1 MRNLCLSMNKLVLLL
16 KGQIALWSSSKDTNP
31 NIWVFSSKDNKA
43 FNYNSKYLFLYV
55 LEHLKQIK
63 PLYVINDDHERAAL
77 QKEYGEEYFI
87 ETESFAG
94 MKKAL
99 EAGVW
104 FTSAGMP
111 VYALNSGKNRKIV
124 NLWHGV
130 PLKKIALM
138 EQNVPWWEHWY
149 FKRMFSKNYDCILT
163 TSDALIPVMAESF
176 AVSEDKI
183 KVWGQPRNDVLVDVS
198 QQKKK
203 LSDFID
209 VPEYDKAILYAPT
222 FRDNGITQW
231 FPFEDFDKE
240 KLQKFLEDNRILL
253 CLRAHVN
260 ENVSE
265 EYCYCPNIINL
276 SSEVIDDITGYLY
289 MFDLLITDYS
299 SIYIDYMLLNRPML
313 FLPYDKE
320 QYLKDRGMNFEYDK
334 VTPGKKPVTNEEFM
348 QAIISELQQDSMK
361 EERQKMNDIF
371 NQIQTPCSKRICEEI
386 LGGQ

>member
-1 MRNLCLSMNKLVLLL
+1 MNKLLLLL
-16 KGQIALWSSSKDTNP
+16 KGQIALRLSSKKTNP

-55 LEHLKQIK
+55 LEHLKHIR
-63 PLYVINDDHERAAL
+63 PLYVINDKTERKVL
-77 QKEYGEEYFI
+77 QEKYGAEYFI
-87 ETESFAG
+87 ETESIAG

-104 FTSAGMP
+104 FTSAGLP
-111 VYALNSGKNRKIV
+111 VYALKVGKNRRIV

-138 EQNVPWWEHWY
+138 EPNVSAWERAY
-149 FKRMFSKNYDCILT
+149 FKMMFSENYESILT
-163 TSDALIPVMAESF
+163 TSDTLIPVMAESF

-183 KVWGQPRNDVLVDVS
+183 KVWGQPRNDVLLDKS

-203 LSDFID
+203 LSDFVQ
-209 VPEYDKAILYAPT
+209 VPEYKKAVLYAPT
-222 FRDNGITQW
+222 FRDNGTTKW
-231 FPFEDFDKE
+231 FPFEDFDKK
-240 KLQKFLEDNRILL
+240 KLQAFLEEHGILL

-260 ENVSE
+260 ENVSS

-276 SSEVIDDITGYLY
+276 SSDVIHDITGYLY

-313 FLPYDKE
+313 FLPYDKQ

-334 VTPGKKPVTNEEFM
+334 VTPGKKPVTFAEFVDD
-348 QAIISELQQDSMK
+348 IRSELEADSMQQ
-361 EERQKMNDIF
+361 ERQKLNAVI
-371 NQIQTPCSKRICEEI
+371 NQVQEPCAARICKEMQRGE
-386 LGGQ
+386 